1 MTEGTAAVNTRVN
14 LPSYRSFEIIGADV
28 DEIAAKWKKWKR
40 GLNYYIE
47 SIAIDKVAEKS
58 RLKNMVL
65 YLIGED
71 AADIYATLTDTGDDY
86 ESVLTTLDSY
96 FIPPCNVSYERH
108 VFNSCKQEKGENMD
122 AYVMRLRILAKTCN
136 FETGVDER
144 IRDQV
149 VQGCFSNAL
158 RKTFLKTDKLDL
170 AIILKKAKAAE
181 MADGQ
186 LRGMQGEQQ
195 ACAIH
200 DGSVYAV
207 KKYNKCL
214 SQGQGRGKQ
223 GQQGQKSQY
232 SGSSNSKGN
241 SFNNNKFN
249 INKGQVSNNAKTW
262 KCFRCNREGHLAKS
276 ESCPAR
282 DKICKACKG
291 VGHFA
296 ICCRT
301 KPKISNVRTSDQLQS
316 INVKSVDSSSSSEE
330 DVWHINSIGKLNETE
345 VLIGETP
352 TKFVIDSGAGV
363 NIVDS
368 HSFDQLSRKE
378 DLSLRKTSMKLFT
391 YGSDTALKLRGMTKC
406 NITHRQK
413 SVSADIYVVKSE
425 YSGCL
430 LGKET
435 SEELG
440 ILKLEQVQNISNK
453 KTVKSYKWTRD
464 TISKKYPN
472 IVKGVG
478 RLKGMQVSI
487 RIDETVRPIK
497 QPYRRVPY
505 HLTNK
510 LRDKLK
516 EFKDMDL
523 IEDVDPGHVTWISPM
538 VVVPKPTGDVRVC
551 IDMRLANTAI
561 IRDNYPIPTLEELC
575 QDMHG
580 SVIFSKLD
588 LKMGYHQLELDEKS
602 RNITTFIHSDGLSRW
617 KVLIMGANTAS
628 EIYQYTLETKVFVG
642 IHRLR
647 VISDDSIIYGR
658 NQEEHDEILEKSLN
672 RVNENGLTLNFPKCD
687 FNLEEIEFYGVI
699 LSAEGMRPDPEKV
712 KAVETLGIPKNKGEL
727 RSILGLTTYFSRFI
741 KDYATIVEPL
751 RELLRGKE
759 VWVWTDRQTSA
770 LNEVKKRL
778 VSAKVTAYWRPDADT
793 RLTTDA
799 SPVGLGAILEQK
811 QSDGTFKPIAYASR
825 ALSDV
830 ERVYCQTEKEGLGI
844 VWACEK
850 FRLYLIGTKFDLLT
864 DHKPLERMFSPNH
877 KVSARIE
884 RWTLRLQEFKFTI
897 KHIPGKTNPT
907 DILSRMPLQNLIEK
921 SRLRTEEY
929 INQILRFSL
938 PEAIKLEDV
947 QEHSEKDS
955 ELGLIKL
962 ALSSD
967 NWANKEIEAYKKVK
981 DELTWVKGILLRQSR
996 IVMPR
1001 DLRNRCLE
1009 LVHKNHMGI
1018 VKCKEHLRS
1027 KVWWPAIDKQIE
1039 QYIRNCKACQ
1049 LVSKDGKPEPLNI
1062 SSLPDRPWQ
1071 IVHTDVCGPFP
1082 NGDSLFTMMDGYSRF
1097 PEVIIVK
1104 STTSKTLIRFMDR
1117 IFSRLGF
1124 PEKLVSDNGSNFT
1137 SDEMKE
1143 YLKSCGIK
1151 HRKVVPYSPQS
1162 NGLIERF
1169 HRTIKKMIQTV
1180 HSEGRVW
1187 QDALHSFLL
1196 EYRSTPHASTNRTPA
1211 LLMFGREI
1219 RTEIPIIHDDLNDQE
1234 VRESDMKSKQN
1245 IKKYFDQNNKAQESL
1260 LKEGDVVL
1268 LKQRK
1273 RNKLSTRFENQKYTV
1288 LSKKGNAVT
1297 IQGEDGGKKVRNTR
1311 ELKLYNERR
1320 GENECRK
1327 DNSNSSKASMDE
1339 LDEFEIEEEEEEDEN
1354 ENQEEG
1360 QESGVEEDELEIEE
1374 EEEDE
1379 NEDHEVGAQEEAGVR
1394 VEPGVENA
1402 GAGIAVDQR
1411 PVRSKKKPSYLGDYI
1426 LT

>member
-1 MTEGTAAVNTRVN
+1 ME
-14 LPSYRSFEIIGADV
+14 SY
-28 DEIAAKWKKWKR
+28 
-40 GLNYYIE
+40 Y
-47 SIAIDKVAEKS
+47 
-58 RLKNMVL
+58 
-65 YLIGED
+65 
-71 AADIYATLTDTGDDY
+71 
-86 ESVLTTLDSY
+86 
-96 FIPPCNVSYERH
+96 
-108 VFNSCKQEKGENMD
+108 
-122 AYVMRLRILAKTCN
+122 
-136 FETGVDER
+136 
-144 IRDQV
+144 
-149 VQGCFSNAL
+149 
-158 RKTFLKTDKLDL
+158 
-170 AIILKKAKAAE
+170 
-181 MADGQ
+181 
-186 LRGMQGEQQ
+186 QQ
-195 ACAIH
+195 
-200 DGSVYAV
+200 
-207 KKYNKCL
+207 
-214 SQGQGRGKQ
+214 
-223 GQQGQKSQY
+223 
-232 SGSSNSKGN
+232 
-241 SFNNNKFN
+241 
-249 INKGQVSNNAKTW
+249 
-262 KCFRCNREGHLAKS
+262 
-276 ESCPAR
+276 
-282 DKICKACKG
+282 
-291 VGHFA
+291 
-296 ICCRT
+296 
-301 KPKISNVRTSDQLQS
+301 
-316 INVKSVDSSSSSEE
+316 
-330 DVWHINSIGKLNETE
+330 
-345 VLIGETP
+345 
-352 TKFVIDSGAGV
+352 
-363 NIVDS
+363 
-368 HSFDQLSRKE
+368 
-378 DLSLRKTSMKLFT
+378 
-391 YGSDTALKLRGMTKC
+391 
-406 NITHRQK
+406 
-413 SVSADIYVVKSE
+413 
-425 YSGCL
+425 
-430 LGKET
+430 
-435 SEELG
+435 
-440 ILKLEQVQNISNK
+440 
-453 KTVKSYKWTRD
+453 
-464 TISKKYPN
+464 
-472 IVKGVG
+472 
-478 RLKGMQVSI
+478 
-487 RIDETVRPIK
+487 
-497 QPYRRVPY
+497 
-505 HLTNK
+505 
-510 LRDKLK
+510 
-516 EFKDMDL
+516 
-523 IEDVDPGHVTWISPM
+523 
-538 VVVPKPTGDVRVC
+538 
-551 IDMRLANTAI
+551 
-561 IRDNYPIPTLEELC
+561 
-575 QDMHG
+575 
-580 SVIFSKLD
+580 
-588 LKMGYHQLELDEKS
+588 
-602 RNITTFIHSDGLSRW
+602 
-617 KVLIMGANTAS
+617 
-628 EIYQYTLETKVFVG
+628 
-642 IHRLR
+642 
-647 VISDDSIIYGR
+647 
-658 NQEEHDEILEKSLN
+658 
-672 RVNENGLTLNFPKCD
+672 
-687 FNLEEIEFYGVI
+687 
-699 LSAEGMRPDPEKV
+699 GMRPDPEKV
-712 KAVETLGIPKNKGEL
+712 KAVEMLGIPKNKGEL

-1273 RNKLSTRFENQKYTV
+1273 RNKLSTRFENQKYKV
-1288 LSKKGNAVT
+1288 LSKK
-1297 IQGEDGGKKVRNTR
+1297 R
-1311 ELKLYNERR
+1311 
-1320 GENECRK
+1320 
-1327 DNSNSSKASMDE
+1327 
-1339 LDEFEIEEEEEEDEN
+1339 
-1354 ENQEEG
+1354 
-1360 QESGVEEDELEIEE
+1360 
-1374 EEEDE
+1374 
-1379 NEDHEVGAQEEAGVR
+1379 
-1394 VEPGVENA
+1394 
-1402 GAGIAVDQR
+1402 
-1411 PVRSKKKPSYLGDYI
+1411 
-1426 LT
+1426 